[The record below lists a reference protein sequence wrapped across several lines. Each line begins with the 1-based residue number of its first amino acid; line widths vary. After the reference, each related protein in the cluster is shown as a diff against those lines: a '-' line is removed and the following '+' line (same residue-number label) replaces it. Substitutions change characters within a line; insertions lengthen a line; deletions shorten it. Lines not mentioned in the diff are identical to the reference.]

1 MGRRTIAVVCTGLAA
16 AGGLTA
22 CGRTDPADKPN
33 ASRPPTQLQ
42 LSASI
47 TDRGVSLSPDRVGG
61 GPVRIVVNNLTQRSA
76 RVRLARGGGG
86 ATASTRRRVEP
97 GGVATLQAD
106 LRKGTYRLS
115 AGRSVAPAQLS
126 VGPRRSSADGELL
139 LP

>member
-42 LSASI
+42 LSAAI
-47 TDRGVSLSPDRVGG
+47 TDRGVSLSPDAVGG
-61 GPVRIVVNNLTQRSA
+61 GPVRIVINNLTQRSL
-76 RVRLARGGGG
+76 RPRLTRGGGP
-86 ATASTRRRVEP
+86 TASTRRRVAP
-97 GGVATLQAD
+97 GGVATIQAD
-106 LRKGTYRLS
+106 LRKGAYRLT
-115 AGRSVAPAQLS
+115 AGDAVAPAQLT
-126 VGPRRSSADGELL
+126 VGRRRPSADGELL